1 MALSMRATALF
12 ARSASVEQSFRLPS
26 IGESLIVERTSL
38 RMPSESS
45 RNFGFVSSCRLSS
58 PMKRLHLTVS
68 SFESV
73 AVTSDALNDLC
84 ICAREPS
91 TVSNAWVPN
100 TPYSFS
106 SAALNAA
113 IVASFIFALC
123 ENTKFPSRAVAV
135 SPWPCTA
142 MSREPNMVWLA
153 MVLKESMFS
162 GIKLLLRLVY
172 TARGGMVTG

>member
-12 ARSASVEQSFRLPS
+12 ARSASVSQSFRLPS
-26 IGESLIVERTSL
+26 IGESLIAERTSL

-58 PMKRLHLTVS
+58 PIKRLHLTVS

-73 AVTSDALNDLC
+73 AVTSDALSDLC
-84 ICAREPS
+84 SCARAPS
-91 TVSNAWVPN
+91 TVSNACVPN
-100 TPYSFS
+100 TPYFSS

-113 IVASFIFALC
+113 IVASFVFALC

-142 MSREPNMVWLA
+142 MSREEKCVA
-153 MVLKESMFS
+153 FA
-162 GIKLLLRLVY
+162 
-172 TARGGMVTG
+172 TALNASSDIAIVFGSFQ